1 MSSQKLKTYETIL
14 AEVGQ
19 ETLFEGLDIP
29 QSVQDDILEWFF
41 DRQVCDNDKFVRYFR
56 REVAMLQHQ
65 FNEYLRVET
74 CEFDP
79 MVGQYLE
86 RELRDKR
93 LSESTGKVTSDG
105 TNGTQN
111 NGGTTT
117 TTTHGTTTTTT
128 NDLTDTVTSENT
140 QANDLTQHTQGET
153 THGGTVKVDGGSTDD
168 SSSLDSNTPDSSMY
182 AGSEAGAMPAL
193 NWEYTSG
200 QQQSHSEGSN
210 NSLTTNDLTDGT
222 DTTTKNTG
230 TVKTTGGGNTRHEG
244 TVTVGNTGTDSTTV
258 ENNGGTTGTSH
269 NEQGTV
275 SNDSSEGLT
284 RERTTGRGEAPQDM
298 LNRARNYILK
308 TNAFAWFVDK
318 LDKCFFQVYDSDWD

>member
-1 MSSQKLKTYETIL
+1 M
-14 AEVGQ
+14 GR

-29 QSVQDDILEWFF
+29 QTVQDNLLEWFF
-41 DRQVCDNDKFVRYFR
+41 DRQVCDNEKFVRYFR
-56 REVAMLQHQ
+56 REIAMLQHQ

-93 LSESTGKVTSDG
+93 LSEGVGETTSEG
-105 TNGTQN
+105 TNKAQN
-111 NGGTTT
+111 HGGATT
-117 TTTHGTTTTTT
+117 TTTHGMTTTTT
-128 NDLTDTVTSENT
+128 NNLNDTVTSNNT
-140 QANDLTQHTQGET
+140 QTNDLMQRATGEA

-168 SSSLDSNTPDSSMY
+168 SSSLDGNTPDSATY
-182 AGSEAGAMPAL
+182 GSAEGGVMPAL

-200 QQQSHSEGSN
+200 QQQSHSEGTN
-210 NSLTTNDLTDGT
+210 NSLTTNNLTDTT

-230 TVKTTGGGNTRHEG
+230 TVTTTGGGSTKHEG
-244 TVTVGNTGTDSTTV
+244 TVTVGNTGTDNVTV
-258 ENNGGTTGTSH
+258 ENNGGTDTTT
-269 NEQGTV
+269 NNQQNTTTK
-275 SNDSSEGLT
+275 DSSEGLT

>member
-1 MSSQKLKTYETIL
+1 MKTYEVIL
-14 AEVGQ
+14 AEVGR
-19 ETLFEGLDIP
+19 ETLFEGLEIS
-29 QSVQDDILEWFF
+29 QSVQDDLLEWFF

-56 REVAMLQHQ
+56 REIAMLQHQ

-93 LSESTGKVTSDG
+93 MSEGTGKVTSDG
-105 TNGTQN
+105 ANNSQN
-111 NGGTTT
+111 HGGTET

-128 NDLTDTVTSENT
+128 NDLTDTVTNNNT
-140 QANDLTQHTQGET
+140 QTNDLTQHTTGEV

-168 SSSLDSNTPDSSMY
+168 SSSLDGNTPDSATY
-182 AGSEAGAMPAL
+182 ADAAGGTMPAL

-230 TVKTTGGGNTRHEG
+230 TVSTTGGGNTRHEG
-244 TVTVGNTGTDSTTV
+244 TVTVGNTGTDNTTV
-258 ENNGGTTGTSH
+258 VNNGGTDTTTH
-269 NEQGTV
+269 NQQDTATK
-275 SNDSSEGLT
+275 DTSEGLT

-308 TNAFAWFVDK
+308 TNAFAWLVDK